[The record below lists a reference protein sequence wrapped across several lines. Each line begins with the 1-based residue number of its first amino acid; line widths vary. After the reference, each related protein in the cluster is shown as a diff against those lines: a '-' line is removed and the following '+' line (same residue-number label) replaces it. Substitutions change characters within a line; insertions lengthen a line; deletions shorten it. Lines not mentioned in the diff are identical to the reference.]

1 MAPLKAEVGVDRP
14 MKALSLLIKKL
25 YYKSGKHGR
34 KNANPCTE
42 RYTAEVCI
50 DAKVITGVSE
60 TTV

>member
-1 MAPLKAEVGVDRP
+1 MVE
-14 MKALSLLIKKL
+14 
-25 YYKSGKHGR
+25 